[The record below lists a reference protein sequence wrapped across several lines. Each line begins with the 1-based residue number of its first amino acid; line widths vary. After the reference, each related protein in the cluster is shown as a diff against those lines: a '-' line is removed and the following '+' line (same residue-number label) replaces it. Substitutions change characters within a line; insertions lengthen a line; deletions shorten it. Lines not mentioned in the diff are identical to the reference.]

1 MNKLSRWIKSSIV
14 NIKKI
19 KIKNGSVNPT
29 DNKSELNQKSKPE
42 KYYLS
47 FGLTI
52 VIGKSTQLRMKTL

>member
-1 MNKLSRWIKSSIV
+1 M